1 MLKRRNTFG
10 FSPHG
15 RMRDVAR
22 DTHKVLQRATNVG
35 EYAAGLL
42 HQQRTAA
49 SNPEWT

>member
-35 EYAAGLL
+35 E
-42 HQQRTAA
+42 
-49 SNPEWT
+49 